1 MLTLLTA
8 LSLIGFTAATLTIT
22 DDDGNVP
29 LESRMVFAGLSAVYV
44 LFFNFCKD
52 MNDPFDGVYQIKR
65 SSAASYLL
73 QIKWLI
79 ANQPFG
85 KDIKFDTR
93 GLVPVY
99 DTTQD
104 STITTKTT
112 PPDETKKVEA
122 SSTVTSPKPTN
133 TVTVVDAPKETA
145 AAGAHNGERLHQ
157 LQEELARLKQL
168 HQQASSSTVGKEG
181 SAADFLPERKKP

>member
-99 DTTQD
+99 DTTQE
-104 STITTKTT
+104 STITTETT
-112 PPDETKKVEA
+112 SPDEAKKAEA
-122 SSTVTSPKPTN
+122 SLTVASPKPTN

>member
-99 DTTQD
+99 DTTQE
-104 STITTKTT
+104 STITTETT
-112 PPDETKKVEA
+112 PLDETKKVEA
-122 SSTVTSPKPTN
+122 SLTVASPKPTN

>member
-79 ANQPFG
+79 VNQPFG

-99 DTTQD
+99 DATQE
-104 STITTKTT
+104 STITTETT

-122 SSTVTSPKPTN
+122 SLTVASPKPTN
-133 TVTVVDAPKETA
+133 TVTVVDAPKET

-168 HQQASSSTVGKEG
+168 HQQASSSTVGKG

>member
-99 DTTQD
+99 DT
-104 STITTKTT
+104 ITTETT

-122 SSTVTSPKPTN
+122 SLTVASPKPTN

>member
-99 DTTQD
+99 DTTQE
-104 STITTKTT
+104 STITTETT

-122 SSTVTSPKPTN
+122 SLTVASPKPTN